1 MIKERPFAFVPD
13 MLYIG
18 GEWREA
24 SDGSRFLVT
33 DPATGDVLA
42 SVASASAAD
51 AVAAVEVATK
61 AGRDWAAVPAR
72 ERAEILRQA
81 FESMTEHRHELAELI
96 VRENGKSWDDALAE
110 VKYAAEFF
118 RWYSE
123 EGVRIAGQIQTAPD
137 GDKRILVIQQP
148 IGTSVLVTPWNFP
161 AAMATRK
168 IAPALAAGCA
178 VVLKPASDT
187 PLTALAIAHLL
198 AESGV
203 PEGVVNVIPAH
214 RSGEVVKAM
223 LRHPKTRKLSFTGS
237 TEVGRALLRE
247 ASEQIINVSMELG
260 GNAPFLVFEDADL
273 EAAVEGAV
281 VAKMRNGGQSCI
293 AANRFFIHSSLYDE
307 FACRLAKEL
316 SALSIGH
323 GMDQSV
329 KLGPMIN
336 HAAVSDIS
344 ELVSQ
349 SVAAGANIVTGGKL
363 IVGPGAF
370 FPPTVLTGVAAQDPI
385 LAHEVFGP
393 VAPLVPFDTEGEA
406 ITLANAT
413 PFGLAS
419 YVYTTDLTRALRVS
433 EALETG
439 MVGVNRGF
447 ISDPAAPFGG
457 VKQSGLGREGGHHG
471 LHEFMET
478 KYIAVDW

>member
-1 MIKERPFAFVPD
+1 
-13 MLYIG
+13 
-18 GEWREA
+18 
-24 SDGSRFLVT
+24 
-33 DPATGDVLA
+33 
-42 SVASASAAD
+42 
-51 AVAAVEVATK
+51 
-61 AGRDWAAVPAR
+61 
-72 ERAEILRQA
+72 
-81 FESMTEHRHELAELI
+81 
-96 VRENGKSWDDALAE
+96 
-110 VKYAAEFF
+110 
-118 RWYSE
+118 
-123 EGVRIAGQIQTAPD
+123 
-137 GDKRILVIQQP
+137 
-148 IGTSVLVTPWNFP
+148 
-161 AAMATRK
+161 
-168 IAPALAAGCA
+168 
-178 VVLKPASDT
+178 
-187 PLTALAIAHLL
+187 
-198 AESGV
+198 
-203 PEGVVNVIPAH
+203 
-214 RSGEVVKAM
+214 
-223 LRHPKTRKLSFTGS
+223 
-237 TEVGRALLRE
+237 
-247 ASEQIINVSMELG
+247 MELG

-307 FACRLAKEL
+307 FADRFAEEL
-316 SALSIGH
+316 SALCIGH

-336 HAAVSDIS
+336 DAAVSDIS

-349 SVAAGANIVTGGKL
+349 SVAAGANVLTGGKP

-370 FPPTVLTGVAAQDPI
+370 FPPTVLTGVSAQDPI

-393 VAPLVPFDTEGEA
+393 VAPLVAFDTEDEA
-406 ITLANAT
+406 ISLANAT

-419 YVYTTDLTRALRVS
+419 YVYTTDLVRALRVS

-457 VKQSGLGREGGHHG
+457 VKQSGLGREGGHEG